1 MAVIRKIGVSMYVV
15 GQLRYPLIR
24 SPSHSMIGEISGP
37 ASYSRAWL
45 HSYDHVTSAVARIA
59 KAKDAATLDYHTH
72 RSLV

>member
-1 MAVIRKIGVSMYVV
+1 
-15 GQLRYPLIR
+15 
-24 SPSHSMIGEISGP
+24 MIGEISGP